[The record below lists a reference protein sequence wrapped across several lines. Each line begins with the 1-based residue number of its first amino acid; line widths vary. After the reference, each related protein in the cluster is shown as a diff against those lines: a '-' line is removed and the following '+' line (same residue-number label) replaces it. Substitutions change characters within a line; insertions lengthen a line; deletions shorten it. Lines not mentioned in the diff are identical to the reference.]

1 MCYPGMEGDLVKAGV
16 EPCMDQPFVVEGHL
30 ITGRAAGS
38 SFDFG
43 LALLTALSGADVA
56 RQVQNAIHYMA

>member
-1 MCYPGMEGDLVKAGV
+1 MYIISVI
-16 EPCMDQPFVVEGHL
+16 
-30 ITGRAAGS
+30 ITICTNVIS
-38 SFDFG
+38 VIG